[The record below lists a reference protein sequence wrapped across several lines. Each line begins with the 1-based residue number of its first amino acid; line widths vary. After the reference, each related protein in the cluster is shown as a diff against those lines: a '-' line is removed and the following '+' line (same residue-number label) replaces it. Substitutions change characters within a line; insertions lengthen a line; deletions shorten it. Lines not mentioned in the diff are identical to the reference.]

1 MSISAANPAGLP
13 HVSLSMLERTNERLL
28 RFNGGGELH
37 PSCDGHASSN
47 RAFIAVAFRT
57 QCADETFALKSFCR
71 YVSRLGS
78 GTASGLFMRPAA
90 ARSSASAAP
99 PSGLRFP
106 SKSCSERTPKKISPE
121 PPQMQ
126 SSGTWE
132 HGPLALWCPD
142 QDREI
147 QQTETIMYQNKVTL
161 IGFLGSNAEA
171 RTNSAD
177 FSVTTLSL
185 ATKSSYKKDGKYV
198 SHTEWHRCVV
208 FGKLSEFAKTLTK
221 GAHIQVEG
229 ELRSREFD
237 SKKTDSKRRVWE
249 IRVASILKLDRAE
262 KAAPEDQEKDREQDD
277 TPADEAAA

>member
-13 HVSLSMLERTNERLL
+13 HVSLSMLERANKSLP

-37 PSCDGHASSN
+37 SSCDGHASSN
-47 RAFIAVAFRT
+47 RAVIAVAFCSQR
-57 QCADETFALKSFCR
+57 ADDNFALARVCR
-71 YVSRLGS
+71 YVSRLCS

-99 PSGLRFP
+99 PCGLRFP

-147 QQTETIMYQNKVTL
+147 QQTE
-161 IGFLGSNAEA
+161 
-171 RTNSAD
+171 
-177 FSVTTLSL
+177 
-185 ATKSSYKKDGKYV
+185 
-198 SHTEWHRCVV
+198 
-208 FGKLSEFAKTLTK
+208 
-221 GAHIQVEG
+221 
-229 ELRSREFD
+229 
-237 SKKTDSKRRVWE
+237 
-249 IRVASILKLDRAE
+249 
-262 KAAPEDQEKDREQDD
+262 
-277 TPADEAAA
+277 

>member
-1 MSISAANPAGLP
+1 LFGHRFGAFHAPCGSSLFCFGCAALRVT
-13 HVSLSMLERTNERLL
+13 VSLQ
-28 RFNGGGELH
+28 
-37 PSCDGHASSN
+37 
-47 RAFIAVAFRT
+47 I
-57 QCADETFALKSFCR
+57 
-71 YVSRLGS
+71 
-78 GTASGLFMRPAA
+78 LFGKNA
-90 ARSSASAAP
+90 
-99 PSGLRFP
+99 
-106 SKSCSERTPKKISPE
+106 EKISPE

-126 SSGTWE
+126 SFGTWE

-171 RTNSAD
+171 RTNSPD

-185 ATKSSYKKDGKYV
+185 ATKSSYKKDGKYI

-229 ELRSREFD
+229 ELRSREYD

-262 KAAPEDQEKDREQDD
+262 KPPRTIKRKIRSTRMRPRRKRPHKPLLFTLGSLANRWASIAVRFPL
-277 TPADEAAA
+277 